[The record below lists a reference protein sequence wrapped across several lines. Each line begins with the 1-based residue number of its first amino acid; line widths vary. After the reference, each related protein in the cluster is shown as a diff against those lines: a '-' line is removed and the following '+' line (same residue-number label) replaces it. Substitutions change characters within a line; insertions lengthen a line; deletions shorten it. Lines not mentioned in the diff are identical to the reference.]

1 MKTLKIATVI
11 FVYFFFLPYIVV
23 ALFINLIR
31 DVILESINYFKNTS
45 I

>member
-1 MKTLKIATVI
+1 MKYLKLAAVI

-23 ALFINLIR
+23 VLLGNFIR
-31 DVILESINYFKNTS
+31 DIVLESINYFKNTS

>member
-1 MKTLKIATVI
+1 MKVLKLMAVI

-23 ALFINLIR
+23 VLLGNFIR
-31 DVILESINYFKNTS
+31 DVILESISYFKNTS